1 MQDLYYNIEKK
12 LDENIKKLNTLK
24 DIIKTLDNKYI
35 NKLIHVSVD
44 GDLNLNDIF
53 QEDEKSETD
62 KKEHNTKTEKNESEE
77 NNELTGLWLS
87 CGSNWIK
94 WVMLKSNDYCYND
107 NFLTAENIYEIE
119 TKESRGKKILY
130 INTLDELLLF
140 HTEYSYLIDDEG
152 YDIYWDKVSEK
163 YDGLIIDSTLAYK
176 IWEKLNDI
184 KYDDGNIN
192 EKKILKKD
200 IDIEN
205 DDLNNIYTTH
215 LNNSNIDNGNLSI
228 YSINPMANK
237 NNTYNLKDSIL
248 EYAKFYLRWY
258 IKWGT
263 FTGIIW
269 NKKSIKKIKLLKFKI
284 KHK

>member
-53 QEDEKSETD
+53 QEDEELETEKKKTE
-62 KKEHNTKTEKNESEE
+62 KKEIDTKTEKKEH
-77 NNELTGLWLS
+77 ELTGLWLS

-130 INTLDELLLF
+130 INTLDELLVF

-163 YDGLIIDSTLAYK
+163 YDGLIIDATLAYK

-184 KYDDGNIN
+184 KYDDGN
-192 EKKILKKD
+192 ESKD
-200 IDIEN
+200 LNIESY
-205 DDLNNIYTTH
+205 DLNNVYNSD
-215 LNNSNIDNGNLSI
+215 LNNSKINNGNLSI
-228 YSINPMANK
+228 YSINPMVNK